1 MSPEYLSPGV
11 YVEELKTGLHPIPG
25 VPTSTAA
32 FVGASAQGPLHVP
45 TPVSSFADF
54 ERVFGRS
61 PGNPDLGHAVRQFF
75 ANGGRAAVV
84 VRADGPTAEAALA
97 GLDASA
103 FNLLCL
109 PPLLPGVDLPVAT
122 RVAAAALCRRRRALF
137 IVDPA
142 VAWASARDAEA
153 GLESY
158 MPQRGAES
166 ALYFP
171 FVRGPDPLAN
181 GQVRTFAPCGA
192 IAGVMARTDV
202 QRGVWKA
209 PAGTDVALKG
219 GLSPAIALANR
230 DSEILNPLG
239 INALRS
245 FSPVGTVP
253 WGARTL
259 ARPGSADAE
268 YKYVPVRR
276 FAMFLEE
283 SLSQG
288 LQGLVFEP
296 NTAATWARVRT
307 AVADFL
313 YDLFRQG
320 AMAANTTQD
329 AFFVK
334 CDATTTTEADI
345 AAGRA
350 NLLIG
355 FAPLKPAEFVILR
368 LELRLAGGDA

>member
-1 MSPEYLSPGV
+1 MPEYLSPGV
-11 YVEELKTGLHPIPG
+11 YVEELKTGMHPIPG

-32 FVGASAQGPLHVP
+32 FVGASAQGPRHVP

-61 PGNPDLGHAVRQFF
+61 PNAPDLGHAVRQFF

-84 VRADGPTAEAALA
+84 VRTDGPAAEAALA
-97 GLDASA
+97 CLGETA

-109 PPLLPGVDLPVAT
+109 PPVQPGIDLPVAT

-142 VAWASARDAEA
+142 VAWTSARDAAA

-158 MPQRGAES
+158 MPQRGAEA

-171 FVRGPDPLAN
+171 FLQGPDPLAN
-181 GQVRTFAPCGA
+181 GQLRTFAPCGA
-192 IAGVMARTDV
+192 IAGVMARSDV

-209 PAGTDVALKG
+209 PAGTDFTLKG
-219 GLSPAIALANR
+219 GLSPVIALANR

-259 ARPGSADAE
+259 ARPGGADAD

-276 FAMFLEE
+276 FAMFIEE

-296 NTAATWARVRT
+296 NNEATWARVRT
-307 AVADFL
+307 AVSNFL

-320 AMAANTTQD
+320 AMAATVSHD

-334 CDATTTTEADI
+334 CDATTTSAADI

-350 NLLIG
+350 NLVIG

-368 LELRLAGGDA
+368 LAVKMAGGDP